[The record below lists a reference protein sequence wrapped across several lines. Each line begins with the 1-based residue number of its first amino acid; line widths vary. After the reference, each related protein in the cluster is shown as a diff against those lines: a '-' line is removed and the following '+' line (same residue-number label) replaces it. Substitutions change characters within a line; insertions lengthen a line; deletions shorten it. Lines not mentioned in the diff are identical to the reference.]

1 MYANDPLQD
10 MVTKSTGFKQSSI
23 MEIHSIAGVPFDKI
37 VVGKPLS
44 AVTASNG
51 WALLTCHCLSNSGCS
66 GMMDAATLK
75 GCLAN
80 AKAQGWNGGVMI
92 WEWALVN
99 SLDIALPHLLLL
111 PPASPLSPPC
121 SRSHFPAAPT
131 LLMLYRCREHK
142 RSSRRWYDKEY

>member
-1 MYANDPLQD
+1 

-99 SLDIALPHLLLL
+99 SLDIALPLAT
-111 PPASPLSPPC
+111 PCKSPLSSLFPFPFPC
-121 SRSHFPAAPT
+121 CSYPADVVPLQGAQAFI
-131 LLMLYRCREHK
+131 
-142 RSSRRWYDKEY
+142 KEVVR